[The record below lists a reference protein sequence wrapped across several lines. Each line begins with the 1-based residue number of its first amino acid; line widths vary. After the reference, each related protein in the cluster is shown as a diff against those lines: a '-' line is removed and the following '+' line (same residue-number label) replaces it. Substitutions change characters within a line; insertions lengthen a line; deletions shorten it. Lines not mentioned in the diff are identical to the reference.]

1 MTGDYAIRL
10 DGAGK
15 RYVKYS
21 DTPML
26 TTALWRAFTRT
37 KRTELWAVRGMTI
50 DVERGEC
57 VGIIGRNGAGKSTTL
72 QLLSGITAPT
82 EGSVSIRGR
91 VAPLIS
97 VGVGFHPELT
107 GRENVYLNGT
117 ILGLRREQIDER
129 LDAIVDFAEIG
140 TFLDTPV
147 KFYSSGMFVR
157 LGFAVATQAEPDILL
172 VDEVLAVGD
181 LGFQIKCFE
190 HMETLRSR
198 GTTVVVVSH
207 NLNAVQRLCERVLV
221 LDHGAVV
228 FDGDVSEGISRLH
241 QVLSSDES
249 ADREHGLLP
258 RERGLIEVLGSNL
271 VDSRGQPRAHASF
284 ADPLRYEVTVRA
296 TSDVAAPFLG
306 VFVRSE
312 SGVPLYNDN
321 NLLSPFP
328 PLSAGETVTWT
339 VQMPCYLAR
348 GSYSISGV
356 VGRGAPSALTELDR
370 AKDIAELATVP
381 STLFYVEGR
390 GLVEG
395 YLDLNARFGSSG
407 RDSSAPTIG
416 PELPGLAA
424 PRAE

>member
-1 MTGDYAIRL
+1 VSNDYAIRL
-10 DGAGK
+10 DAVGK

-37 KRTELWAVRGMTI
+37 KRSALWAVRGMTI
-50 DVERGEC
+50 DVQRGEC

-117 ILGLRREQIDER
+117 ILGLRREQIDQR
-129 LDAIVDFAEIG
+129 LEAIVDFAEIG
-140 TFLDTPV
+140 AFLDTPV

-181 LGFQIKCFE
+181 LAFQIKCFE
-190 HMETLRSR
+190 HMEALRSR

-221 LDHGAVV
+221 LDHGSVV

-241 QVLSSDES
+241 QVLSSDEA
-249 ADREHGLLP
+249 ADKDQGLLP
-258 RERGLIEVLGSNL
+258 RERGLIEVLDSSL
-271 VDSRGQPRAHASF
+271 VDSSGQPRSHASF
-284 ADPLRYEVTVRA
+284 AERLRYRVTIRA
-296 TSDVAAPFLG
+296 MADIVAPFLG

-312 SGVPLYNDN
+312 SGIPLYIDN

-328 PLSAGETVTWT
+328 ALSAGETVTWT
-339 VQMPCYLAR
+339 VEMPCSLAR

-356 VGRGAPSALTELDR
+356 VGRGAATATTEMDR
-370 AKDIAELATVP
+370 AKDVAELATVP
-381 STLFYVEGR
+381 GTLFFVEGR
-390 GLVEG
+390 GMVEG
-395 YLDLNARFGSSG
+395 YLDLHAQFGQVH
-407 RDSSAPTIG
+407 REALLEKTEDP
-416 PELPGLAA
+416 LP
-424 PRAE
+424 R